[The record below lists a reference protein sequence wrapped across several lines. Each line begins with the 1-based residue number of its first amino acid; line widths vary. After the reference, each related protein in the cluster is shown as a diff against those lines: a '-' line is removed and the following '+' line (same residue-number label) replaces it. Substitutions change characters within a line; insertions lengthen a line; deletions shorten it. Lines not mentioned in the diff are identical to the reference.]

1 MATTKKELNH
11 AECVERD
18 LKEWKKIFSL
28 SEKAYGYRIN
38 AYKGTQKLVFIPDII
53 DGMKVAFVQDDS
65 FPADTAVICSKRI
78 FDKMASRICLNSA
91 IAFLE
96 NPESFPDEYGKVQ
109 KNFILSGKGNV
120 VSALVERDD
129 PRRMEAYIALLGKK
143 FDLSMLDGLL
153 NSSEGCVNLRPW
165 LLDLKAK
172 KYSAETIEKAETIQI
187 EKDLGIRE
195 MTVADWKMVF
205 TFKDAPNG
213 GICIT
218 GYKGN
223 ETVVRIPENIGK
235 KSVTV
240 IGNDAFSP
248 EKSRITAEQKETL
261 RALTCIEL
269 PETIEMIGSNAF
281 CCCSSLEKVVFPSKM
296 PHLGLNAFLKCEK
309 LADEKGYVCYG
320 SVLFGYYGTEKELLI
335 SDGVSRVDD
344 MVFEQKNNLEKVCI
358 SNNVSVS
365 GKGLFRGC
373 WNLKEVVLPSGLT
386 EIADE
391 MFCGCKQLIKMD
403 IPETVAAI
411 GERAFYGCSSLTRIA
426 IPAPVSYVGEDAF
439 KLCDAAH
446 FTLPEHILNT
456 QDSFIIRNG
465 VLRKYRGIGGDVEI
479 PVGVTDIA
487 AFAFDGCRFLTSVV
501 IPDGVTAI
509 HECAFEIC
517 KALTSVVISNSVTSI
532 DAWAFRGC
540 HNLASVRIPTSVTYI
555 GVAAFAY
562 CPKLTIHA
570 PAGSNAEQYAKEN
583 NIPFVVD

>member
-1 MATTKKELNH
+1 MATTKKGLNH
-11 AECVERD
+11 ADCIERD

-28 SEKAYGYRIN
+28 SVKAYGCRIN

-53 DGMKVAFVQDDS
+53 DEMKVAFVQEDS

-78 FDKMASRICLNSA
+78 FDKVSSRICLNSA

-96 NPESFPDEYGKVQ
+96 NPERFPDEYGKVQ

-120 VSALVERDD
+120 VSALVARDD
-129 PRRMEAYIALLGKK
+129 PRLMEAYIELLGKK
-143 FDLSMLDGLL
+143 LDLSMLDGLL
-153 NSSEGCVNLRPW
+153 SSAEGCVNLKPW
-165 LLDLKAK
+165 LLELKAK
-172 KYSAETIEKAETIQI
+172 RYSAETIEKAETIQI

-195 MTVADWKMVF
+195 ITVADWKKVF
-205 TFKDAPNG
+205 TFKDAPDG

-223 ETVVRIPENIGK
+223 ETVVRIPETIGK
-235 KSVTV
+235 KSVTA
-240 IGNDAFSP
+240 IGDDAFSP
-248 EKSRITAEQKETL
+248 EKSRITAEQKKTL
-261 RALTCIEL
+261 RALTCVEL

-281 CCCSSLEKVVFPSKM
+281 CCCSSLEKVVFPSEM
-296 PHLGLNAFLKCEK
+296 PHLGLNAFLKCK
-309 LADEKGYVCYG
+309 MLADEKGYVCFG
-320 SVLFGYYGTEKELLI
+320 SVLFGYYGAEKELLI
-335 SDGVSRVDD
+335 LDGVSRVDD
-344 MVFEQKNNLEKVCI
+344 MVFEQKKNLEKVCI

-365 GKGLFRGC
+365 GKGLFRDC

-439 KLCDAAH
+439 KLCNAAR

-456 QDSFIIRNG
+456 QKSFIIRNG

-479 PVGVTDIA
+479 PAGVTDIA

-501 IPDGVTAI
+501 VPDGVTAI
-509 HECAFEIC
+509 HEYAFQNC
-517 KALTSVVISNSVTSI
+517 GALASVSISNSVISI
-532 DAWAFRGC
+532 GHWAFWRC
-540 HNLASVRIPTSVTYI
+540 HNLASARIPDSVTHI
-555 GVAAFAY
+555 EHEAFGV
-562 CPKLTIHA
+562 CPNLTIYA
-570 PAGSNAEQYAKEN
+570 PAGSYAEQYAKEN
-583 NIPFVVD
+583 NIPFVAE